1 MRYFNTYLLVITAN
15 ALKYKYTRLREY
27 ITVSDVVTCIGV
39 ITPVY
44 YPSLVFL
51 ADFKSRDFLG
61 LEMYAYDEHTSSNGK
76 KKPSSPTRRHTKR
89 QKKTERRSY
98 YGIQS
103 QFCFMSLEVSGYLGF
118 EPRWWD
124 IIYQH
129 AYFLCDLAKFQS
141 PLIQIHYYSQYSDI
155 WNHTYRYYWIQSQY
169 CFMVYWL
176 YWLPNQLYYMT
187 IK

>member
-1 MRYFNTYLLVITAN
+1 MCNAVGHHSYRAILSAFEPSKLSKCQKNAPLVRYFNTYLLVITAN

-51 ADFKSRDFLG
+51 ADKSRDFLG

-118 EPRWWD
+118 EPR
-124 IIYQH
+124 
-129 AYFLCDLAKFQS
+129 
-141 PLIQIHYYSQYSDI
+141 
-155 WNHTYRYYWIQSQY
+155 
-169 CFMVYWL
+169 
-176 YWLPNQLYYMT
+176 
-187 IK
+187 